1 MSVTGVTAGVA
12 NPVQGAEAAAG
23 KKVYHVCVC
32 ICTFKRP
39 ELLGRVLASIANQVT
54 KGLFTCS
61 VVVADNDATQS
72 ARPVIA
78 EFSAS
83 SQFPVTYCVEPR
95 QNIALARNK
104 ALEYADGD
112 FIAFIDDDEFATE
125 DWLRNLLTTCL
136 AYGVDGVL
144 GPVKPYFEV
153 EPPNWLRKGGFF
165 DRETY
170 PTGSKLAWPNTR
182 TGNVLFRKGILT
194 GFDIPFNP
202 EFATAGEDMDFF
214 RRMMEKGHEFVW
226 CNEAIA
232 YEVIAPSR
240 CTRSFLLKRALLRG
254 SNFPKHPQHRVRN
267 IAKSLVAVPS
277 YTLALPVLSLC
288 GEHLFV
294 KYLSKLL
301 DHASRLLAFCGLRMA
316 KERET

>member
-1 MSVTGVTAGVA
+1 VSVPGATVIP
-12 NPVQGAEAAAG
+12 NPLRQDKRGAA

-39 ELLGRVLASIANQVT
+39 ELLRRALASIACQVT
-54 KGLFTCS
+54 GGFLTCS
-61 VVVADNDATQS
+61 VVVVDNDATQS
-72 ARPVIA
+72 AHPVVA
-78 EFSAS
+78 EFSS
-83 SQFPVTYCVEPR
+83 NSRIPVTYCVEPR

-104 ALEYADGD
+104 AVEYADGD

-125 DWLRNLLTTCL
+125 DWLRNLLATCL

-144 GPVKPYFEV
+144 GPVRPYFEV
-153 EPPNWLRKGGFF
+153 EPPSWLRKGGFF

-182 TGNVLFRKGILT
+182 TGNVLFGKGILT
-194 GFDIPFNP
+194 GFDMPFNP

-240 CTRSFLLKRALLRG
+240 CNRSFLLKRALLRG
-254 SNFPKHPQHRVRN
+254 SNFPKHPKHRIRN
-267 IAKSLVAVPS
+267 IAKSLVAVPC
-277 YTLALPVLSLC
+277 YTLALPLLSLC
-288 GEHLFV
+288 GEHVFV
-294 KYLSKLL
+294 KYLGKLL
-301 DHASRLLAFCGLRMA
+301 DHASRLLAFCGLPLVR
-316 KERET
+316 ERET